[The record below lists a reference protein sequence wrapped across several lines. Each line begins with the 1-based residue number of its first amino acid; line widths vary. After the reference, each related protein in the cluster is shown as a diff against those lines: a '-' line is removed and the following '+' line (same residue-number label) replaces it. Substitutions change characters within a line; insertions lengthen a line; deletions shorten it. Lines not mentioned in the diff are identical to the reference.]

1 MNQIYFR
8 TKTLTQANAVLVDY
22 NTKLSLAKIRG
33 GGEAASADGLRFVI
47 PVKTINSRS
56 NSKYLGTGR
65 GITYYNY
72 TSDQFTGF
80 NGIVISGTIRDSLY
94 LLQGILEQQT
104 MLHPK
109 EIITDTAILYLD
121 FWGYLNINLV
131 NVLQILV
138 QQDFGDLIMILIMKY

>member
-1 MNQIYFR
+1 M
-8 TKTLTQANAVLVDY
+8 
-22 NTKLSLAKIRG
+22 
-33 GGEAASADGLRFVI
+33 
-47 PVKTINSRS
+47 
-56 NSKYLGTGR
+56 GTGR